1 MTDIG
6 GRCRLG
12 YQSQSC
18 MTVDGDRARSLRT
31 SRIGHRLRTSMGE
44 QRGVAVAMQAWEPD
58 MEAAT
63 ERYLNST

>member
-1 MTDIG
+1 
-6 GRCRLG
+6 
-12 YQSQSC
+12 
-18 MTVDGDRARSLRT
+18 MTVDGDRTRSLRT

-44 QRGVAVAMQAWEPD
+44 QRGVAVAMQAWEPA